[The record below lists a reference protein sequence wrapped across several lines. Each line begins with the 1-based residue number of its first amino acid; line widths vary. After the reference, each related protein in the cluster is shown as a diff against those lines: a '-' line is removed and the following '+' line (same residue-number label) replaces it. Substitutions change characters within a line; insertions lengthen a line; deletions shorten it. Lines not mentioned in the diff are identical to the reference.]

1 VELIRNPTL
10 FPMERLEEAAEP
22 ADQLKTARP
31 YSLPLTGILLG
42 TSAFTAAGW
51 EGSFYPQGMQSR
63 DFLSYYAQQ
72 FATVEVDSTFYGCPS
87 TRTVNNWATRT
98 PEGFIFSVKVPQ
110 VITHE
115 KALVDCDSEFEEFVK
130 TMDILGPKLGPMVFQ
145 FPFFDRWKFP
155 KQDHFLATLVPFL
168 KKLPADHKF
177 TIEIRNKTWLDAR
190 FVDVLREHKVALA
203 LTDTS
208 FVPRPWEMKEKF
220 DLITADFTYVRWLG
234 DRKGIEEQTKTWDK
248 AIVDRRE
255 DLTNW
260 VELFQK
266 FVARNLK
273 IFAYANNHYAGQGPA
288 TVKLFMDLWD
298 KKKETAFPYP
308 SCQNFIPQNVGAP
321 RDRGKKVRQS
331 ICRNDSGCA

>member
-1 VELIRNPTL
+1 VKAQRPKVEPIRNPTL
-10 FPMERLEEAAEP
+10 FPMEKLEQAATLP
-22 ADQLKTARP
+22 NAATSDRS
-31 YSLPLTGILLG
+31 YSLPGILLG

-51 EGSFYPQGMQSR
+51 EGSFYPRGMQSG
-63 DFLSYYAQQ
+63 DFLSYYATQ

-87 TRTVNNWATRT
+87 ARTVNNWAART
-98 PEGFIFSVKVPQ
+98 PDTFTFSIKVPQ

-130 TMDILGPKLGPMVFQ
+130 TMDILGPKLGPMAFQ
-145 FPFFDRWKFP
+145 FPPFDRWKFP
-155 KQDHFLATLVPFL
+155 KQDSFLRVLAPFL

-177 TIEIRNKTWLDAR
+177 AIEIRNKDWLDTR
-190 FVDVLREHKVALA
+190 FADLLREHNVALA

-234 DRKGIEEQTKTWDK
+234 DRKGIEEVTKTWNK
-248 AIVDRRE
+248 TVVDRRE

-260 VELFQK
+260 VELFRK

-273 IFAYANNHYAGQGPA
+273 IFAYANNHYAGHGPA
-288 TVKLFMDLWD
+288 TVKLFTDLWD
-298 KKKETAFPYP
+298 K
-308 SCQNFIPQNVGAP
+308 
-321 RDRGKKVRQS
+321 R
-331 ICRNDSGCA
+331 